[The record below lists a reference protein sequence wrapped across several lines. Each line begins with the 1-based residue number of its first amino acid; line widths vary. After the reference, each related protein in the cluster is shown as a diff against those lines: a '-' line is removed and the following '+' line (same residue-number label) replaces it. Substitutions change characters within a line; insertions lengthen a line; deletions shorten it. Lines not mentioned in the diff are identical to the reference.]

1 MAKWPSDPRERALA
15 LRAAGKLGR
24 PEDAARGRRRRIENA
39 HQRISEIGFRH
50 IAKVE
55 KALVAGLESASVAQR
70 LKASELI
77 LRFWLESERHEVRE
91 QAEQAEAMDRDALIA
106 ILAAKLTSATP
117 EAEIVRQRMQAET
130 IDGHAGEIA
139 AEGGEIRPAT

>member
-24 PEDAARGRRRRIENA
+24 AEDAARGRRRRIENA
-39 HQRISEIGFRH
+39 HARISEIGVKH

-77 LRFWLESERHEVRE
+77 LRFWLEAERHEVRAE
-91 QAEQAEAMDRDALIA
+91 VEQAEAMDREALVALLERHDAACL
-106 ILAAKLTSATP
+106 LS
-117 EAEIVRQRMQAET
+117 
-130 IDGHAGEIA
+130 GW
-139 AEGGEIRPAT
+139 